1 MKILVMGQMK
11 DLQTGIYIVQ
21 SIEELGYEAGFVDIR
36 AIAEKEGVVNAQ
48 KTILDKFDEL
58 DFEPDMVIV
67 LKGLEMTLIT
77 LKALKTKLPKAIFV
91 NWFFDVFLA
100 NKKIWKNKE
109 YFDVINFYDYF
120 ICSLKGVA
128 DKLKENGFKNAI
140 HIGEACYPPLHSE
153 QYMNHFQDIK
163 YGEDISFIGSIGML
177 GIHKNRV
184 KYLAKIV
191 KEGFNLKIWGN
202 IIGEHKSIPLSVRQH
217 MTNTVVINE
226 RHSQVCQS
234 SLVNLGIDQDPSL
247 DESWSAR
254 LYRVMCAGG
263 LYLSV
268 DTKGLENHFKINKK
282 DEKITADQELV
293 VFYDE
298 NDMVK
303 KLDFL
308 LEHDEIRESIAKNGQ
323 KVVEEKHK
331 FIDRLKQIIKIVEG
345 EDNEK

>member
-1 MKILVMGQMK
+1 MKKILVLGQMK
-11 DLQTGIYIVQ
+11 DLQTGMYIVQ

-36 AIAEKEGVVNAQ
+36 AITEDEGLLKGQ
-48 KTILDKFDEL
+48 QIILDKIDEL
-58 DFEPDMVIV
+58 KFDADMVIV
-67 LKGLEMTLIT
+67 LKGLEIT
-77 LKALKTKLPKAIFV
+77 LDTLKKIKEKFTKATFI

-100 NKKIWKNKE
+100 GKEIWKNTD
-109 YFDVINFYDYF
+109 YYDVINFYDFF

-140 HIGEACYPPLHSE
+140 YVGEGCYPLLHSE
-153 QYMNHFQDIK
+153 QYMNNFQVGK
-163 YGEDISFIGSIGML
+163 YGEDVAFIGSVGMV

-184 KYLAKIV
+184 QYLSKVI
-191 KEGFNLKIWGN
+191 KEGFNLKIWGK
-202 IIGEHKSIPLSVRQH
+202 IIGEAKSIPMEVKKK
-217 MTNTVVINE
+217 MMNTPVINDQ
-226 RHSQVCQS
+226 HSYVCQS

-247 DESWSAR
+247 DDSWSAR

-268 DTKGLENHFKINKK
+268 ATKGLDNHFKINKK
-282 DEKITADQELV
+282 GEEITPDQELV

-298 NDMVK
+298 DDLVN

-323 KVVEEKHK
+323 KVVKEKHK
-331 FIDRLKQIIKIVEG
+331 FSDRLKKIIKKVEG
-345 EDNEK
+345 E